1 MKLSQAFYCLLSVSF
16 FSTLSLSALTVDT
29 LGTTTD
35 SVIVFE
41 PDAKDMARLDSL
53 WAMEQLRFQSLQMD
67 TSVLNIWD
75 YNADSVPVF
84 SDSVYRQRLS
94 VLDEQTPFSL
104 SYNRIVQTQI
114 NIYANTY
121 RRHVATMLGKANYYF
136 PLFEETLD
144 KYNLPIEFK
153 YLAIVES
160 ALKPHARS
168 RSAATGLWQFMYTT
182 GKIYDLKVSSYIDER
197 SDPIKSTEAACQ
209 YFTFLYKM
217 FNDWEL
223 VLAAYNGG
231 PGYVS
236 RAMRKSGAKDFW
248 SLRPFLR
255 KETQNYVPKFIA
267 VNYIMSYSSA
277 HNIYP
282 IPYAFTE
289 AQTDTVRL
297 TQSVTFESLS
307 LSLGVSLDVLKEL
320 NPMYKRELVPVASNS
335 SAIVKLPSSA
345 VGKFLKNE
353 VNIYAYS
360 QETQEP
366 YVEVDEPIR
375 HIVKGGEFLGFIAD
389 KYNTKVSNI
398 MKWNSLSS
406 TNLRIGQKL
415 VIYVDP
421 SYAPT
426 DKLVVQKKNG
436 KELLYTIKSGD
447 TLWEIARRYAGV
459 SVKQIES
466 FNNISSRDIKPGLV
480 IKIPKSKG

>member
-1 MKLSQAFYCLLSVSF
+1 
-16 FSTLSLSALTVDT
+16 
-29 LGTTTD
+29 
-35 SVIVFE
+35 
-41 PDAKDMARLDSL
+41 
-53 WAMEQLRFQSLQMD
+53 
-67 TSVLNIWD
+67 
-75 YNADSVPVF
+75 
-84 SDSVYRQRLS
+84 
-94 VLDEQTPFSL
+94 
-104 SYNRIVQTQI
+104 
-114 NIYANTY
+114 
-121 RRHVATMLGKANYYF
+121 
-136 PLFEETLD
+136 
-144 KYNLPIEFK
+144 
-153 YLAIVES
+153 
-160 ALKPHARS
+160 
-168 RSAATGLWQFMYTT
+168 
-182 GKIYDLKVSSYIDER
+182 
-197 SDPIKSTEAACQ
+197 
-209 YFTFLYKM
+209 
-217 FNDWEL
+217 
-223 VLAAYNGG
+223 
-231 PGYVS
+231 
-236 RAMRKSGAKDFW
+236 
-248 SLRPFLR
+248 
-255 KETQNYVPKFIA
+255 
-267 VNYIMSYSSA
+267 
-277 HNIYP
+277 
-282 IPYAFTE
+282 
-289 AQTDTVRL
+289 
-297 TQSVTFESLS
+297 
-307 LSLGVSLDVLKEL
+307 
-320 NPMYKRELVPVASNS
+320 MYKRELVPVASNS